1 MPCWYQ
7 LFPSINSALRRRD
20 LLNFTI
26 VKAFPYL
33 SRYDYAINKGVNTT
47 MKNSITLV
55 FAIFALAFAQFGFAQ
70 GQTPELIEPKLEI
83 VDLAGM
89 EARNVREGLEMRS
102 AGLSLV
108 RFGRLNIQKGYSTPS
123 HNHGFEQMVL
133 VLEGSI
139 RVHSGDEHHDLGPGE
154 MFMAPPF
161 VHHYYEALEDSL
173 TIEAFGPGAPPAR
186 N

>member
-1 MPCWYQ
+1 
-7 LFPSINSALRRRD
+7 
-20 LLNFTI
+20 
-26 VKAFPYL
+26 
-33 SRYDYAINKGVNTT
+33 
-47 MKNSITLV
+47 MKNSTTLI
-55 FAIFALAFAQFGFAQ
+55 FAIFVLAFCQFGIAQ
-70 GQTPELIEPKLEI
+70 GQTPTLIEPKLEI

-89 EARNVREGLEMRS
+89 EARNVREGLEMRT

-139 RVHSGDEHHDLGPGE
+139 RVHSGDEHYDLGPGE

-173 TIEAFGPGAPPAR
+173 TIEAFGPGAPAPR